1 MQLTVRGCIQMSS
14 RYKQYDDI
22 QLSELVVQ
30 NDTHAFEEFYNRH
43 WLKLYLF
50 AKRRLDT
57 KEEAEDVVQETFIK
71 LFQKLPS
78 VHAEQSLVPY
88 LYESLR
94 RTMIDLF
101 RRGKRKEEVFASF
114 REYYEKGVYET
125 DNQVHYNELERLIEE
140 EINTLPPQMRR
151 IYVMSKK
158 KFMTNLEI
166 AEQLNITED
175 SVKKQLYR
183 GIHKLRNRLG
193 RKFWL
198 NTIILIVWINGIL

>member
-1 MQLTVRGCIQMSS
+1 MSS
-14 RYKQYDDI
+14 RYKQYNDI

-50 AKRRLDT
+50 AKKRLDT
-57 KEEAEDVVQETFIK
+57 KEEAEDVVQEVFMK

-78 VHAEQSLVPY
+78 VHAKQSLVPY

-94 RTMIDLF
+94 STMIDLF
-101 RRGKRKEEVFASF
+101 RRGKRKEEVISSF
-114 REYYEKGVYET
+114 REYYEKGVYDT
-125 DNQVHYNELERLIEE
+125 DNQVNYNELERLIEE
-140 EINTLPPQMRR
+140 EISSLPPQMRK
-151 IYVMSKK
+151 IYEMSKK
-158 KFMTNLEI
+158 RFMSNVEI
-166 AEQLNITED
+166 AEELNITEE

-198 NTIILIVWINGIL
+198 NIIILLVWLNRSL

>member
-1 MQLTVRGCIQMSS
+1 MSS
-14 RYKQYDDI
+14 RYKQYNDI

-50 AKRRLDT
+50 AKKRLNT
-57 KEEAEDVVQETFIK
+57 KEEAEDVVQEAFMK

-94 RTMIDLF
+94 RALIDLF
-101 RRGKRKEEVFASF
+101 RRSKRKEEVIGSF
-114 REYYEKGVYET
+114 REYYEKGVYDT

-140 EINTLPPQMRR
+140 EINSLPPQMRK
-151 IYVMSKK
+151 IYEMSKK
-158 KFMTNLEI
+158 KFMSNVQI

-183 GIHKLRNRLG
+183 GIHKLRSSLG

-198 NTIILIVWINGIL
+198 NIIVLTVWINRSL